1 MEQKIAEMQDSVRKA
16 KVNVTD
22 HCYVTSQCLQVIG
35 DSSLNIKLK
44 SQQKYFVRT
53 I

>member
-22 HCYVTSQCLQVIG
+22 YHYVLYNAYRLK

-44 SQQKYFVRT
+44 SLPK
-53 I
+53 